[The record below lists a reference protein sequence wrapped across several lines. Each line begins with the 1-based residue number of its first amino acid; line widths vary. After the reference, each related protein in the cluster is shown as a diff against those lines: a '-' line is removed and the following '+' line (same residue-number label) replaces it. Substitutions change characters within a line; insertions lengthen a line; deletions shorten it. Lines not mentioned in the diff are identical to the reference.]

1 MKAYTTSGQVNG
13 ASTKT
18 MISLRATATRRPKL
32 LQVIIGCAGTP
43 ADNAAE
49 FAIRR
54 FTVDG
59 TGTVG
64 SVQQADLADGTPV
77 VATQNNYTTEP
88 TYIGGNMFE
97 ISLNQRASVIWNAPL
112 GAEPSVTLGSGGIG
126 IQAIAAPTLP
136 YTISLVYEE

>member
-1 MKAYTTSGQVNG
+1 MKAYATSGQVNG

-18 MISLRATATRRPKL
+18 IIALRATATRRPKL
-32 LQVIIGCAGTP
+32 LQVIIGCEGTP
-43 ADNAAE
+43 ADNVAE

-64 SVQQADLADGTPV
+64 SSYQADLADGLPV
-77 VATQNNYTTEP
+77 VTTQNNYTTEP
-88 TYIGGNMFE
+88 TYIGGNMGE
-97 ISLNQRASVIWNAPL
+97 ISLNQRATVIWNAPL
-112 GAEPSVTLGSGGIG
+112 GAEPSVTTGSGGIG

-136 YTISLVYEE
+136 YTITCIWDE